1 MIGRAWTRYAVFAT
15 VFVCGYQLIPDNGWW
30 RVGWQVGIGYTAV
43 AAVLI
48 GVRSMPARD
57 RVPWR
62 LLATGVFGN
71 ATGIAVLVY
80 TNEVL
85 HYDGMP
91 TPADPLFLTLYPAY
105 GLGLAIMIQRRESR
119 RDWSAMVDSA
129 TITTGLGLLAWVYVI
144 QQAAT
149 GEMSTLGH
157 VVQIAYPVGDLVLLA
172 IAIRLLRGGGVR
184 GAAFWWICGSLGCF
198 LLGDTTW
205 AVLGQ
210 FDLDPSGTPIVGRG
224 IDMIFLFAF
233 ALVGVAALHPTARE
247 LTRRTDPAPPRLS
260 RTLLALLT
268 VVSLIAPAILIVQV
282 LMGTVTNGIAI
293 AVGSAVLFLLVV
305 TRMAQLLREV
315 ERQSRRVR
323 ELARRDE
330 LTGLPNR
337 RTWND
342 ELPRTLERAR
352 RDEAP
357 VSVALLDLDHFK
369 RFNDSY
375 GHPAGDRLLKEA
387 AAAWHGAIRAAD
399 TLARYGGE
407 EFIVLL
413 PHTGTEEAVQV
424 LERALA
430 ATPLGQT
437 FSAGVATWDR
447 TETSDELIAR
457 ADAALYAAKAGGRC
471 RVHADTTAAGR
482 PERSSSSR

>member
-1 MIGRAWTRYAVFAT
+1 MIRRAWIRYAVAAT
-15 VFVCGYQLIPDNGWW
+15 ILVGGYQLIPDNGWW
-30 RVGWQVGIGYTAV
+30 RACWQVGVGYTAV

-48 GVRSMPARD
+48 GVRRMPGPD

-62 LLATGVFGN
+62 LLAAGVFGN
-71 ATGIAVLVY
+71 TTGIAVLVY

-85 HYDGMP
+85 HFDGMP
-91 TPADPLFLTLYPAY
+91 TAADPLFLTLYPAY
-105 GLGLAIMIQRRESR
+105 GIGLAIMIQRRESR
-119 RDWSAMVDSA
+119 RDWAAMVDTA

-157 VVQIAYPVGDLVLLA
+157 VVQIAYPVGDLILLA
-172 IAIRLLRGGGVR
+172 IATRLLRGRGAR
-184 GAAFWWICGSLGCF
+184 GAAFWWIIGSLGCF
-198 LLGDTTW
+198 LVGDTTW

-210 FDLDPSGTPIVGRG
+210 LDLDPSGTPVVGRG
-224 IDMIFLFAF
+224 LDMIFLFAYV
-233 ALVGVAALHPTARE
+233 LVGVAALHPSARE
-247 LTRRTDPAPPRLS
+247 MTRRSESRPPQLS
-260 RTLLALLT
+260 PTLLALLT
-268 VVSLIAPAILIVQV
+268 VASLIAPAILALQV

-293 AVGSAVLFLLVV
+293 AIGSTTLFLLVV
-305 TRMAQLLREV
+305 TRMAQLLRQV
-315 ERQSRRVR
+315 ERQSRKMR

-337 RTWND
+337 RSWNE

-352 RDEAP
+352 RDDAP

-387 AAAWHGAIRAAD
+387 AAAWHSAIRAVD

-413 PHTGTEEAVQV
+413 PDTGTEEAVQI

-437 FSAGVATWDR
+437 FSAGVATWNR
-447 TETSDELIAR
+447 TETSDELTAR
-457 ADAALYAAKAGGRC
+457 ADTALYAAKANGRR
-471 RVHADTTAAGR
+471 RVIADPIAATATR
-482 PERSSSSR
+482 P

>member
-1 MIGRAWTRYAVFAT
+1 MIRRAWIRYAVVAT
-15 VFVCGYQLIPDNGWW
+15 ILVGGYQLIPDNGWW
-30 RVGWQVGIGYTAV
+30 RACWQVGVGYTAV

-48 GVRSMPARD
+48 GVRRMPGPD

-62 LLATGVFGN
+62 LVAAGIFGN
-71 ATGIAVLVY
+71 ASGIAVLVY

-85 HYDGMP
+85 HFDGMP
-91 TPADPLFLTLYPAY
+91 TAADPLFLTLYPAY

-119 RDWSAMVDSA
+119 RDWAAMVDTA

-157 VVQIAYPVGDLVLLA
+157 VVQIAYPVGDLILLA
-172 IAIRLLRGGGVR
+172 IATRLLRGRGVR
-184 GAAFWWICGSLGCF
+184 GAAFWWIIGSLGCF
-198 LLGDTTW
+198 LVGDTTW

-210 FDLDPSGTPIVGRG
+210 LDLDPSGTPVVGRG
-224 IDMIFLFAF
+224 IDMIFLFAYV
-233 ALVGVAALHPTARE
+233 LVGVAALHPSARE
-247 LTRRTDPAPPRLS
+247 MTRRSESRPPQLS
-260 RTLLALLT
+260 PTLLALLT
-268 VVSLIAPAILIVQV
+268 AASLIAPAILALQV

-293 AVGSAVLFLLVV
+293 AMGSTTLFLLVV
-305 TRMAQLLREV
+305 TRMAQLLRQV
-315 ERQSRRVR
+315 ERQSRKMR

-337 RTWND
+337 RSWNE

-352 RDEAP
+352 RDDAP

-387 AAAWHGAIRAAD
+387 AAAWHSAIREVD

-413 PHTGTEEAVQV
+413 PDTGTEEAVQI

-437 FSAGVATWDR
+437 FSAGVATWNR
-447 TETSDELIAR
+447 TETSDELTAR
-457 ADAALYAAKAGGRC
+457 ADTALYAAKANGRG
-471 RVHADTTAAGR
+471 RVHADPVADTATR
-482 PERSSSSR
+482 P

>member
-1 MIGRAWTRYAVFAT
+1 MIRQAWIRYAVVAT
-15 VFVCGYQLIPDNGWW
+15 ILVGGYQLIPDNGWW
-30 RVGWQVGIGYTAV
+30 RACWQVGVGYTAV

-48 GVRSMPARD
+48 GVRRMPGPD

-62 LLATGVFGN
+62 LLAAGVFGN
-71 ATGIAVLVY
+71 TTGIAVLVY

-85 HYDGMP
+85 HFDGMP
-91 TPADPLFLTLYPAY
+91 TAADPLFLTLYPAY
-105 GLGLAIMIQRRESR
+105 GIGLAIMIQRRESR
-119 RDWSAMVDSA
+119 RDWAAMVDTA

-149 GEMSTLGH
+149 GEMSMLGH
-157 VVQIAYPVGDLVLLA
+157 VVQIAYPVGDLILLA
-172 IAIRLLRGGGVR
+172 MATRLLRGRGVR
-184 GAAFWWICGSLGCF
+184 GAPFWWIIGSLGCF
-198 LLGDTTW
+198 LVGDTTW

-210 FDLDPSGTPIVGRG
+210 LDLDPSGTPVVGRG
-224 IDMIFLFAF
+224 IDMIFLFAYV
-233 ALVGVAALHPTARE
+233 LVGVAALHPSARE
-247 LTRRTDPAPPRLS
+247 MTRRSESRPPQLS
-260 RTLLALLT
+260 HTLLALLT
-268 VVSLIAPAILIVQV
+268 AASLIAPAILALQV

-293 AVGSAVLFLLVV
+293 AMGSTTLFLLVV
-305 TRMAQLLREV
+305 TRMAQLLRQV
-315 ERQSRRVR
+315 ERQSRKMR

-337 RTWND
+337 RSWNE

-352 RDEAP
+352 RDDAP

-387 AAAWHGAIRAAD
+387 AAAWHSAIREVD

-407 EFIVLL
+407 EFILLL
-413 PHTGTEEAVQV
+413 PDTGTEEAVQI

-437 FSAGVATWDR
+437 FSAGVATWNR
-447 TETSDELIAR
+447 TETSDELTAR
-457 ADAALYAAKAGGRC
+457 ADTALYAAKANGRR
-471 RVHADTTAAGR
+471 RVLADPITSIATR
-482 PERSSSSR
+482 P